1 MTDMEATSVY
11 ENRRLACSDTER
23 LVRMFEACTLPR
35 ELWTHRA
42 HLTVGLWYLMRFEEP
57 VAADLIR
64 TRIKLYNQACGIE
77 TTATSGYHET
87 ITLFYVRMIASFLSR
102 AGKEWQVDKLAEALF
117 KRIGDKRLPFEYY
130 SKERLMS
137 VEARARW
144 VEPDLKP
151 LD

>member
-1 MTDMEATSVY
+1 MAEIEATSAC
-11 ENRRLACSDTER
+11 ENRAPLHSDTER
-23 LVRMFEACTLPR
+23 LVAMFEACTLPR

-42 HLTVGLWYLMRFEEP
+42 HLTVGLWYLMRFEER

-64 TRIKLYNQACGIE
+64 TRIKRYNQACGIE

-87 ITLFYVRMIASFLSR
+87 ITLFYVRMIASYLSR
-102 AGKEWQVDKLAEALF
+102 AGREWQIDKLAEALF
-117 KRIGDKRLPFEYY
+117 KRIGDRRLPFEYY

-137 VEARARW
+137 AEARLRW
-144 VEPDLKP
+144 VEPDLKT